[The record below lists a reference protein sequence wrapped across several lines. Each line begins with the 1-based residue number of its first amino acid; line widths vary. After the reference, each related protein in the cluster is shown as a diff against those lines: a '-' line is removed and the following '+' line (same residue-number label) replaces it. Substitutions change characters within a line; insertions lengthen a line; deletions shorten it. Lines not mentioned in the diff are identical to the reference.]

1 MVVIGT
7 RFPGGADAQSDTS
20 IEHGTPEGYEAGC
33 KGIGCPAGIDET
45 LRFSCSRA
53 WTLSRSDYRYTR
65 MRATGATLAEIAAAF
80 DISSSARDTTPAKKP
95 APKKTRTRAPKPAA
109 PEKETPMPSIAELA
123 PDVADKLTQA
133 AITASADE
141 AATKARTKAEKA
153 AAQRLERKRQSD
165 RVTEVAAKQITP
177 PAEEPAPEPKRDHNG
192 LFVVPEPAY
201 EWVPADSWSAAEL
214 TAADPAEPVDLADV
228 EAAAAHIVQAL
239 SDAFARSGLAGE
251 SFRTSVARSL
261 TALASE
267 NAALRAR
274 LDRLEAE
281 TKPARAIATAL
292 AGLTITENA
301 S

>member
-33 KGIGCPAGIDET
+33 KGIGCPTGTDET

-65 MRATGATLAEIAAAF
+65 MRATGATVAEIAAAF

-109 PEKETPMPSIAELA
+109 SAKETPMPSIAELA

-165 RVTEVAAKQITP
+165 RVAEVAAKQITP
-177 PAEEPAPEPKRDHNG
+177 PAEAP
-192 LFVVPEPAY
+192 VPEPEITDPAAPQDPI
-201 EWVPADSWSAAEL
+201 EPADPFAGSWALAAP
-214 TAADPAEPVDLADV
+214 TAVDPVDPLDLADV

-251 SFRTSVARSL
+251 NFRAIVARSL
-261 TALASE
+261 TTLASE

-274 LDRLEAE
+274 LDRLENE
-281 TKPARAIATAL
+281 TKPARAIAAAL
-292 AGLTITENA
+292 AGLTTTENA